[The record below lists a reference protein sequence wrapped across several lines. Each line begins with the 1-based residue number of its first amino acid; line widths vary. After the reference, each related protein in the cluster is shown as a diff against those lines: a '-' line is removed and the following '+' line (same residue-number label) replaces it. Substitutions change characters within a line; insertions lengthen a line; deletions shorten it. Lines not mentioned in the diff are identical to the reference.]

1 MSMKNSISEML
12 DWNNE
17 SAKGADYAKTGFAIH
32 TIFVALASIGIAY
45 LVGSSSTLSGAQKT
59 LLALAILG
67 VGLSLVVFGRVVLEL
82 FRTVFKVERQLNVL
96 QDLGRQNRIRPNLEL
111 IESQLKEISSRNYE
125 EALQPLLMQIE
136 RHLATPK
143 EIAPQESLL
152 PALERIHEQLEATR
166 HDYSRATLDATLRNI
181 ESNIDNLTKQSGT
194 ESLNANI
201 DDLKL
206 QLLHQASEAP
216 DTSLQTTLSAIE
228 KYLEG
233 IAQSSKPKKRVK
245 KAAVKKAPAKKAAKK
260 VVKKTGRTK
269 VLGSSQKKRKPVSK
283 SAKKKS

>member
-32 TIFVALASIGIAY
+32 TIFVALASIGIAFV
-45 LVGSSSTLSGAQKT
+45 VGSSSTLSGIQKV
-59 LLALAILG
+59 LIALGILG
-67 VGLSLVVFGRVVLEL
+67 VGVSLVVFGRIVLEL

-111 IESQLKEISSRNYE
+111 IEAELKEISSRNYE
-125 EALQPLLMQIE
+125 EILQPILLQIE

-143 EIAPQESLL
+143 EIAPPESLL

-181 ESNIDNLTKQSGT
+181 ESNNENLHKQDASQAVI
-194 ESLNANI
+194 SNI
-201 DDLKL
+201 DELKL
-206 QLLHQASEAP
+206 QLLHQASEEP
-216 DTSLQTTLSAIE
+216 DTSLQATLAAIE
-228 KYLEG
+228 KYLED
-233 IAQSSKPKKRVK
+233 IAQSSKPKKSVK
-245 KAAVKKAPAKKAAKK
+245 KAVVKKTPAKKAAKK
-260 VVKKTGRTK
+260 KVVKKATSTK
-269 VLGSSQKKRKPVSK
+269 
-283 SAKKKS
+283 KKKSANKTTKK

>member
-32 TIFVALASIGIAY
+32 TIFVAIASIGIAFV
-45 LVGSSSTLSGAQKT
+45 VGSSSTLSGIQKV
-59 LLALAILG
+59 LIALGILG
-67 VGLSLVVFGRVVLEL
+67 VGVSLVVFGRIVLEL

-111 IESQLKEISSRNYE
+111 IEAELKEISSRNYE
-125 EALQPLLMQIE
+125 EILQPILQQIE

-143 EIAPQESLL
+143 EIAPPESLL

-181 ESNIDNLTKQSGT
+181 ESNIENLNKQDASQAVI
-194 ESLNANI
+194 SNI
-201 DDLKL
+201 DELKL
-206 QLLHQASEAP
+206 QLLHQASEEP
-216 DTSLQTTLSAIE
+216 DTSLQKTLAAIE
-228 KYLEG
+228 KYLED
-233 IAQSSKPKKRVK
+233 IAESSKPKKSVK
-245 KAAVKKAPAKKAAKK
+245 KAVVKKTPAKKAAKK
-260 VVKKTGRTK
+260 KVVKKATSTK
-269 VLGSSQKKRKPVSK
+269 
-283 SAKKKS
+283 KKKSANKTTKK

>member
-32 TIFVALASIGIAY
+32 TIFVALASIGIAFV
-45 LVGSSSTLSGAQKT
+45 VGSSSTLSGIQKV
-59 LLALAILG
+59 LIALAIFF
-67 VGLSLVVFGRVVLEL
+67 VGISLVVFGRIVLEL

-111 IESQLKEISSRNYE
+111 IEAELKEISSRNYE
-125 EALQPLLMQIE
+125 EILQPILQQIE

-143 EIAPQESLL
+143 EIAPPESLL

-181 ESNIDNLTKQSGT
+181 ESNIENLNKQDASQAVI
-194 ESLNANI
+194 SNI
-201 DDLKL
+201 DELKL
-206 QLLHQASEAP
+206 QLLHQASEEP
-216 DTSLQTTLSAIE
+216 DTSLQTTLAAIE
-228 KYLEG
+228 KYLED
-233 IAQSSKPKKRVK
+233 IAQSNKPKKSVK
-245 KAAVKKAPAKKAAKK
+245 KAVVKKTPAKKAAKK
-260 VVKKTGRTK
+260 KVVKKATSTK
-269 VLGSSQKKRKPVSK
+269 
-283 SAKKKS
+283 KKKSANKTTKK

>member
-32 TIFVALASIGIAY
+32 TIFVALASIGIAFV
-45 LVGSSSTLSGAQKT
+45 VGSSSTLSGIQKV
-59 LLALAILG
+59 LIALAIFF
-67 VGLSLVVFGRVVLEL
+67 VGISLVVFGRIVLEHY
-82 FRTVFKVERQLNVL
+82 RTVFKVERQLNVL

-111 IESQLKEISSRNYE
+111 IEAELKEISSRNYE
-125 EALQPLLMQIE
+125 EILQPILQQIE

-181 ESNIDNLTKQSGT
+181 ESNIENLNKQDASQAVI
-194 ESLNANI
+194 SNI
-201 DDLKL
+201 DELKL
-206 QLLHQASEAP
+206 QLLHQASEEP
-216 DTSLQTTLSAIE
+216 DTSLQATLAAIE
-228 KYLEG
+228 KYLED
-233 IAQSSKPKKRVK
+233 IAQSSKPKKSVRK
-245 KAAVKKAPAKKAAKK
+245 SAVKKVVKKK

>member
-32 TIFVALASIGIAY
+32 TIFVALASIGIAFV
-45 LVGSSSTLSGAQKT
+45 VGSSSTLSGIQKV
-59 LLALAILG
+59 LIALGILG
-67 VGLSLVVFGRVVLEL
+67 VGVSLVVFGRIVLEL

-111 IESQLKEISSRNYE
+111 IEAELKEISSRNYE
-125 EALQPLLMQIE
+125 EILQPILQQIE

-181 ESNIDNLTKQSGT
+181 ESNIENLNKQDASQAVI
-194 ESLNANI
+194 SNI
-201 DDLKL
+201 DELKL
-206 QLLHQASEAP
+206 QLLHQASEEP
-216 DTSLQTTLSAIE
+216 DTSLQKTLAAIE
-228 KYLEG
+228 KYLED
-233 IAQSSKPKKRVK
+233 IAESSKPKKSVK
-245 KAAVKKAPAKKAAKK
+245 KAVVKKTPAKRAAKKK
-260 VVKKTGRTK
+260 VVKKATST
-269 VLGSSQKKRKPVSK
+269 
-283 SAKKKS
+283 KKKKLANKTSKK